1 MGSPIRS
8 KAALWGEQSG
18 RGGPKVEPAGT
29 LPPQALAIK
38 GGWHWGGIDSK
49 FAQKCLRRSTW
60 DFPSVPTGDQPQ
72 RVLQRDAA
80 RCLKD
85 GVTEPPAGKEAR
97 HRASAPR
104 VCSGVASAVRRG
116 VPGRLAPDLGFR
128 RLDFLVFTI
137 PTWAFI
143 LFRFS
148 GSPWSETRNHRLVA
162 IHKAMFD

>member
-1 MGSPIRS
+1 VHRLKICSEMPPPIDVGFPER
-8 KAALWGEQSG
+8 LL
-18 RGGPKVEPAGT
+18 RGINLKE
-29 LPPQALAIK
+29 
-38 GGWHWGGIDSK
+38 
-49 FAQKCLRRSTW
+49 CY
-60 DFPSVPTGDQPQ
+60 
-72 RVLQRDAA
+72 RDAA

-85 GVTEPPAGKEAR
+85 GVAEPPAGKEAR

-137 PTWAFI
+137 PTWAFT